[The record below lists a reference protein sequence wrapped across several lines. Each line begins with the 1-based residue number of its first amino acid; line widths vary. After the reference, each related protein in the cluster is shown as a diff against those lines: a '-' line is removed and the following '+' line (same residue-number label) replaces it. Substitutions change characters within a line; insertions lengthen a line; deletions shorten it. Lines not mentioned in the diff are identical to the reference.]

1 MITAVTF
8 RAYDRELNEI
18 FFDKTDAEIEEY
30 LLKKCNTAVFVRFDY
45 YELTESKTNF
55 STAASDRGAELK
67 ANIGN
72 KVKQIIDD
80 YSHHS

>member
-8 RAYDRELNEI
+8 RAYDRELSEI

-30 LLKKCNTAVFVRFDY
+30 LFKKCNTAVFVRFDY

-55 STAASDRGAELK
+55 SSTAIDRGAELK

-72 KVKQIIDD
+72 KVKQIINDF
-80 YSHHS
+80 SHQS